1 MTRSS
6 LPLLHPKWV
15 RVPVE
20 HMPTARPRVPPP
32 ILRPARPHRGLVAWV
47 APDPVLVPVSPTA
60 LVQAAKMEWAVA
72 AREAAPAPAR
82 ESQLALDPVV
92 AAAAAAPVAEL
103 AINPAEVVGTRSRLG
118 GE

>member
-1 MTRSS
+1 
-6 LPLLHPKWV
+6 
-15 RVPVE
+15 
-20 HMPTARPRVPPP
+20 
-32 ILRPARPHRGLVAWV
+32 VAL
-47 APDPVLVPVSPTA
+47 DPVLVPVSPTA

-92 AAAAAAPVAEL
+92 VAAAAPVAEL
-103 AINPAEVVGTRSRLG
+103 AINPAEVAGTRSRLG

>member
-1 MTRSS
+1 MTKSS
-6 LPLLHPKWV
+6 LPLPHPKWAHDLV
-15 RVPVE
+15 G
-20 HMPTARPRVPPP
+20 HMPTAPPLVPPP
-32 ILRPARPHRGLVAWV
+32 ILRPVRPPRGLAAV
-47 APDPVLVPVSPTA
+47 APDPVLVPVSPTE
-60 LVQAAKMEWAVA
+60 LGQATKMGWAVA

-92 AAAAAAPVAEL
+92 VAAAPVAEL

>member
-1 MTRSS
+1 
-6 LPLLHPKWV
+6 
-15 RVPVE
+15 
-20 HMPTARPRVPPP
+20 
-32 ILRPARPHRGLVAWV
+32 V

-92 AAAAAAPVAEL
+92 VAAAPVAEL
-103 AINPAEVVGTRSRLG
+103 AINPAEVVATRSRLG

>member
-1 MTRSS
+1 
-6 LPLLHPKWV
+6 
-15 RVPVE
+15 
-20 HMPTARPRVPPP
+20 
-32 ILRPARPHRGLVAWV
+32 V

-92 AAAAAAPVAEL
+92 VAAAAPVAEL

>member
-6 LPLLHPKWV
+6 SPLPHPKWV
-15 RVPVE
+15 HDPAA
-20 HMPTARPRVPPP
+20 HTQMVPPRGPLP

-92 AAAAAAPVAEL
+92 VAAAAAPVAEL

>member
-20 HMPTARPRVPPP
+20 HMPTARPPVPPP

-92 AAAAAAPVAEL
+92 VAAAAPVAEL
-103 AINPAEVVGTRSRLG
+103 AINPAEVAGTRSRLG

>member
-92 AAAAAAPVAEL
+92 VAAAAAPVAEL
-103 AINPAEVVGTRSRLG
+103 AINPAEVAGTRSRLG

>member
-1 MTRSS
+1 
-6 LPLLHPKWV
+6 
-15 RVPVE
+15 
-20 HMPTARPRVPPP
+20 
-32 ILRPARPHRGLVAWV
+32 V

-92 AAAAAAPVAEL
+92 VAAAASPVAEL
-103 AINPAEVVGTRSRLG
+103 AINPAEVAGTRSRLG